1 MTENEKQ
8 ISANL
13 KAVMIMGMSSV
24 MAASFADRRTKLGRA
39 HYEMHQKLLKEYSN
53 TAEAISKLDSQK
65 DISVLLSAIMIAM
78 LKATIQIMT
87 SYQCLQPIKKSSD
100 ETIQN

>member
-13 KAVMIMGMSSV
+13 KAVMIMAMSSV

-39 HYEMHQKLLKEYSN
+39 HYEMHQLLLKEYTN
-53 TAEAISKLDSQK
+53 TAEAISKLDPQK
-65 DISVLLSAIMIAM
+65 DISVLLSAIMISM

-87 SYQCLQPIKKSSD
+87 SYQCLQTIKKASD